1 VLTLDGRQGHST
13 AGPWLGHAT
22 PLRQAD
28 ASAHP

>member
-1 VLTLDGRQGHST
+1 VLILDRRQGHTT
-13 AGPWLGHAT
+13 AGPCLGHAT